1 MSKINS
7 SELALPVAFG
17 VVLLAVAGIACAAT
31 SVDAKLNTF
40 PTGFGADS
48 GVSLH
53 VGESFSVKASGLWRN
68 DPDPFYNAGP
78 DGNTVQSPLTTAGLT
93 ANYGTLVAQIDGGPV
108 FAVGSSFSGTAGT
121 SGELKFFFWDEDSS
135 NNSGTVSVTV
145 AVVPEASSFALMGL
159 GLALIALR
167 RRKF

>member
-1 MSKINS
+1 MQGSN
-7 SELALPVAFG
+7 AAWRLP
-17 VVLLAVAGIACAAT
+17 
-31 SVDAKLNTF
+31 
-40 PTGFGADS
+40 PGAS
-48 GVSLH
+48 
-53 VGESFSVKASGLWRN
+53 
-68 DPDPFYNAGP
+68 YNAGP

-121 SGELKFFFWDEDSS
+121 AGELKFFFWDEDSS
-135 NNSGTVSVTV
+135 NNSGTVSVTA

-167 RRKF
+167 RRKV